1 MHLHVY
7 HHCGFNFVATLFALL
22 STCPSP
28 APSGAPQNFR
38 ARDTR
43 RTSITLVWQP
53 PPASQQN
60 GIITNYTVRVTP
72 TVESQYT
79 VMTTELLLIV
89 SPLLGNSP
97 YTFAVAASTV
107 VGIGPYS
114 SPITAST
121 EGPGVLLLWMLQ
133 IESLKHNV
141 LRNLL
146 ENQEWLIHFLL
157 KIIVHTTRVQIPYM
171 VNQKICLCYPINICA
186 SDGYDCMESLSHNCT
201 VFLQM

>member
-1 MHLHVY
+1 MHLY
-7 HHCGFNFVATLFALL
+7 HHCGFNFVILSATLSALL

-28 APSGAPQNFR
+28 APSGAPQNLR

-60 GIITNYTVRVTP
+60 GIITNYTVQVTP
-72 TVESQYT
+72 AVESEYT

-121 EGPGVLLLWMLQ
+121 EGPGVLLLWILQ
-133 IESLKHNV
+133 IECLYKTQCI
-141 LRNLL
+141 
-146 ENQEWLIHFLL
+146 EKLIGES
-157 KIIVHTTRVQIPYM
+157 RM
-171 VNQKICLCYPINICA
+171 VNTFP
-186 SDGYDCMESLSHNCT
+186 S
-201 VFLQM
+201 